1 MCSLFQ
7 INKLVLVKFLND
19 TIVVPRDSEWFGFYA
34 DGQDS
39 KLQAL
44 EESPLYQEDWLGLK
58 TLNESGRL
66 LMLSCLGN
74 HLQVTVR
81 SITAPPLSLTLSRFQ
96 SHAVRVGWPTS
107 TAT

>member
-1 MCSLFQ
+1 
-7 INKLVLVKFLND
+7 VLVKFLND

-66 LMLSCLGN
+66 LMLSCHGN
-74 HLQVTVR
+74 HLHR
-81 SITAPPLSLTLSRFQ
+81 MLSEWDGPPALPPDSHPHFNKRRFLCPQ
-96 SHAVRVGWPTS
+96 CGP
-107 TAT
+107 

>member
-1 MCSLFQ
+1 M
-7 INKLVLVKFLND
+7 LVKFLND

-39 KLQAL
+39 RLQAL
-44 EESPLYQEDWLGLK
+44 EDSPLYQEDWLGLK
-58 TLNESGRL
+58 TLKESGRL

-81 SITAPPLSLTLSRFQ
+81 SITSRPFSLTFSRFQ
-96 SHAVRVGWPTS
+96 SHALTPAVRVKWPTS
-107 TAT
+107 TTT